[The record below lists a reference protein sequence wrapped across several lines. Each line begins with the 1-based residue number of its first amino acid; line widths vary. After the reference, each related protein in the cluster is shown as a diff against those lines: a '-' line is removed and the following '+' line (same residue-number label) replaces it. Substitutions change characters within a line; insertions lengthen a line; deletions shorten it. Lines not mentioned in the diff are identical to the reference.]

1 MKKRILRIIV
11 IVLCVL
17 LFFALTRTALVYFGN
32 YVPNK
37 AYFGSDYEQVI
48 YPTSIP
54 DYLIAKE
61 VLKKADTALSTITD
75 DKNAEGQFG
84 KLGYLCVTDD
94 EAVSE
99 KHKLDFIAA
108 DFSKGKGY
116 LWVKYSSEAYD
127 ENGEV
132 TCGSG
137 GSEGIL
143 ARWELEK
150 INDRWIVISTKE
162 SP

>member
-1 MKKRILRIIV
+1 MKKRILRKIV

-37 AYFGSDYEQVI
+37 ACFGSDYEQVI

-75 DKNAEGQFG
+75 DKNAESQFG

-116 LWVKYSSEAYD
+116 IWVKYSSEAYD
-127 ENGEV
+127 EKGEL
-132 TCGSG
+132 TYGSKDG
-137 GSEGIL
+137 L

-150 INDRWIVISTKE
+150 INDDWMVTSTKE
-162 SP
+162 HP